1 MTKIPCGMV
10 ALDLDGTL
18 LNSNHVVTDRNCT
31 ALRELSTE
39 GVIVVLVSGRMHQ
52 SILPISNQIGLE
64 NPIIS
69 YNGGMVKHAKTGK
82 VFHHTPIAAAT
93 AMDLV
98 DYCDERGLHLNFCL
112 DDQLYIRTENFW
124 SELYES
130 RTGVR
135 ANSVGD
141 LRKLAGGKPTKMQVL
156 DAPEKVE
163 HLLIDFQKDFGDR
176 LYITRTQVEYIEFMN
191 PQVSKGP
198 ALEALA
204 TKMGISMNFV
214 VAFGDGYNDKSM
226 MAAAGFSIAMGNS
239 VDELKECTDYITVSN
254 DNDGVAE
261 AVERLLLGG
270 SASLHGSD
278 GDAGG

>member
-1 MTKIPCGMV
+1 MTKIPCRMV

-18 LNSNHVVTDRNCT
+18 LNSNHVVTDRNC
-31 ALRELSTE
+31 AVLQELAE
-39 GVIVVLVSGRMHQ
+39 QGVIVVLVSGRMHQ

-69 YNGGMVKHAKTGK
+69 YNGGLVKHAKTGK
-82 VFHHTPIAAAT
+82 VFHHTPITATT

-98 DYCDERGLHLNFCL
+98 DYCDQKELHLNFCL
-112 DDQLYIRTENFW
+112 DDQLYIRAESFW

-135 ANSVGD
+135 ATAVGD
-141 LRKLAGGKPTKMQVL
+141 LRRLSGGEPTKMQVL
-156 DAPEKVE
+156 DTPEKVE
-163 HLLIDFQKDFGDR
+163 HLLVHFQEDFGDR
-176 LYITRTQVEYIEFMN
+176 LYITRTQIEYIEFMN
-191 PQVSKGP
+191 PHVSKGP

-204 TKMGISMNFV
+204 TEFGISMNFV
-214 VAFGDGYNDKSM
+214 TAFGDGYNDMSM
-226 MAAAGFSIAMGNS
+226 MAAAGFSVAMGNS
-239 VDELKECTDYITVSN
+239 INELKQCADYVTESN
-254 DNDGVAE
+254 DNDGVAH

-270 SASLHGSD
+270 SPTFHSSD